1 MLVWVHSLTFK
12 IKHLDILKLWFKN
25 GSIFK
30 TVILNILLMKSEY
43 SYAKA
48 HEEKQVYVLQI
59 GLFEN
64 MAIWTSNEKISF
76 VFSNKRNK

>member
-48 HEEKQVYVLQI
+48 HEEKQIYVNRL
-59 GLFEN
+59 
-64 MAIWTSNEKISF
+64 IWEYGYLDFKWKDFFCFLTQK
-76 VFSNKRNK
+76 K